1 MIEPMKPKDCA
12 DVERRRDREELIERC
27 VGMMDMCAATKPSSR
42 PAYTSAAIGYVIGR
56 LGIPPTISPVD
67 RSKEFTR
74 RIIEAEPR
82 ELADIYAA
90 LRGACE
96 LEGLDQ

>member
-1 MIEPMKPKDCA
+1 MSETKPKDCA
-12 DVERRRDREELIERC
+12 DIERRRDRDALIERC
-27 VGMMDMCAATKPSSR
+27 VGLMDIAASVKPSSR

-56 LGIPPTISPVD
+56 LGIPPSISPID
-67 RSKEFTR
+67 RSREFTR

-90 LRGACE
+90 LTGAIE
-96 LEGLDQ
+96 LEGMDR